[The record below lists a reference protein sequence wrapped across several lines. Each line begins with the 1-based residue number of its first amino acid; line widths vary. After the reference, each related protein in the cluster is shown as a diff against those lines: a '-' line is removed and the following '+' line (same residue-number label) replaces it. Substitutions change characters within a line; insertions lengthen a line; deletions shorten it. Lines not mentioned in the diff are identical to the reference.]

1 MHFSPWTLS
10 PASQPNIRCD
20 LQPPASLSKWLI
32 DLLSHIVWSVQW
44 SDRLEF
50 GCHSMLLPTSSC
62 RLSAI
67 RRQTPHQL
75 PTPPQC
81 PHWRQ
86 LPLLLMV
93 ELLHRMTCIFFS
105 VDWHQ
110 SSLAH
115 CQPLQS
121 SFETDKE
128 RAKTSAYC
136 IQQIYLFLAIFYWY
150 GSWLFCIGFDTILTP
165 VIPLFRT
172 PPAAIEKW
180 NTSTKANANKGN
192 TSKRHNAKTFGL
204 VWEYLFCQSA
214 EWWGRWLWQL
224 IRWCETMGDDEVGVE
239 KFLHNGEKLHCNE
252 ENGESW
258 FCTMS
263 NLKNFV
269 ADFSPFSFSWHF
281 CLLCCL

>member
-1 MHFSPWTLS
+1 
-10 PASQPNIRCD
+10 
-20 LQPPASLSKWLI
+20 
-32 DLLSHIVWSVQW
+32 
-44 SDRLEF
+44 
-50 GCHSMLLPTSSC
+50 MLLPTSSC

-150 GSWLFCIGFDTILTP
+150 GSWLFCIGFDNILTP

-204 VWEYLFCQSA
+204 VWEYLFCHIVQNDEADDCGS
-214 EWWGRWLWQL
+214 WSVDVKRW
-224 IRWCETMGDDEVGVE
+224 EMM
-239 KFLHNGEKLHCNE
+239 KL
-252 ENGESW
+252 GWKS
-258 FCTMS
+258 FCTMGKS
-263 NLKNFV
+263 CIAMRKMGKAGFAQWVIWKTLLQISHHSHSLDIFV
-269 ADFSPFSFSWHF
+269 VCVVSR
-281 CLLCCL
+281 

>member
-67 RRQTPHQL
+67 RRQL
-75 PTPPQC
+75 PTTPPQC

-128 RAKTSAYC
+128 RAKTSACSSRY
-136 IQQIYLFLAIFYWY
+136 IYFWQFSTDMAVGYFVLVR
-150 GSWLFCIGFDTILTP
+150 FDNILLLLQLKSKVKHT
-165 VIPLFRT
+165 
-172 PPAAIEKW
+172 
-180 NTSTKANANKGN
+180 NK
-192 TSKRHNAKTFGL
+192 SKRK
-204 VWEYLFCQSA
+204 
-214 EWWGRWLWQL
+214 
-224 IRWCETMGDDEVGVE
+224 
-239 KFLHNGEKLHCNE
+239 
-252 ENGESW
+252 
-258 FCTMS
+258 
-263 NLKNFV
+263 
-269 ADFSPFSFSWHF
+269 
-281 CLLCCL
+281 